1 MGIVSS
7 QISVFAILDG
17 QDLPVMIALH
27 SQIVPAM
34 PTVQSLLDVYAKM
47 N

>member
-17 QDLPVMIALH
+17 QDLPVMIAQNN
-27 SQIVPAM
+27 QIVPAM
-34 PTVQSLLDVYAKM
+34 QTVQSLLDVYAKM
-47 N
+47 T